1 MHLNQLQRFLVVA
14 EAGNLRRA
22 ALQLHVT
29 QPALTQSLHA
39 LERTLGE
46 RLFDRGT
53 RGVTLTDY
61 GRALLP
67 RARLILNERE
77 RIANDLTSIR
87 DGKAARLTVG
97 VGPYFTRHLFPTAAA
112 RTLAKFAGA
121 QLDIVDA
128 HSNELA
134 TMLLEGS
141 IDIAF
146 CVHNP
151 RIDTLPELQF
161 EDIYT
166 EKYSVMARAGH
177 PLSRRSRG
185 GDAELNNYDWIVPD
199 VQITAGFLQRLFEQR
214 GLPPP
219 RWSVSTLSLSA
230 MVGMLANSDLLAL
243 LPQDFAQ
250 PDISAGRIV
259 RLPGISLEVQ
269 GRAGLLTRRDA
280 ALGAASAELLR
291 QLRRVCAEARPGAT
305 TQCRC
310 AAGLS
315 GLRRPRKRRSFS
327 DPSAPRPATRI
338 RRHH

>member
-1 MHLNQLQRFLVVA
+1 MHLNQLRRFLVVA

-77 RIANDLTSIR
+77 RIANDVERIR
-87 DGKAARLTVG
+87 DGKAARLTIG
-97 VGPYFTRHLFPTAAA
+97 VGPYFTRHLFPAAA
-112 RTLAKFAGA
+112 TRTLAKFPGA
-121 QLDIVDA
+121 QLHIVDA
-128 HSNELA
+128 HTSELA
-134 TMLLEGS
+134 TLLLEGS
-141 IDIAF
+141 IDVAF

-151 RIDTLPELQF
+151 RVDTLTELQF

-166 EKYSVMARAGH
+166 EHYSVMARSGH
-177 PLSRRSRG
+177 PLARRGRSA
-185 GDAELNNYDWIVPD
+185 DSELNRYDWIVPD
-199 VQITAGFLQRLFEQR
+199 VLVTAGFLQDLFAQR
-214 GLPPP
+214 GLPAP

-243 LPQDFAQ
+243 VPQDFAQ
-250 PDISAGRIV
+250 PDIAAGRISRIAGLSV
-259 RLPGISLEVQ
+259 DVL

-280 ALGAASAELLR
+280 ALGEASLELMR
-291 QLRRVCAEARPGAT
+291 QLRRICSEARPG
-305 TQCRC
+305 RRR
-310 AAGLS
+310 AGGGS
-315 GLRRPRKRRSFS
+315 
-327 DPSAPRPATRI
+327 PAGGNAQA
-338 RRHH
+338 

>member
-1 MHLNQLQRFLVVA
+1 MHLNQLRRFLVVA

-39 LERTLGE
+39 LEHTLGE

-53 RGVTLTDY
+53 RGVTLTDF

-77 RIANDLTSIR
+77 RIAADLASIR

-112 RTLAKFAGA
+112 RTLEKFAGA

-128 HSNELA
+128 HTSELA

-141 IDIAF
+141 IDLAF

-151 RIDTLPELQF
+151 RLDTLPELQF
-161 EDIYT
+161 EDIYS
-166 EKYSVMARAGH
+166 ERYSVMARAGH
-177 PLSRRSRG
+177 PLARRAR
-185 GDAELNNYDWIVPD
+185 DAELNDYDWIVPD

-214 GLPPP
+214 ELPPP
-219 RWSVSTLSLSA
+219 RWTVSTLSLSA

-250 PDISAGRIV
+250 PDIAAGRIV
-259 RLPGISLEVQ
+259 RLPGITLAVL

-280 ALGAASAELLR
+280 AVGAASAELVR
-291 QLRRVCAEARPGAT
+291 QLRRVCADARPG
-305 TQCRC
+305 RRKP
-310 AAGLS
+310 AGHA
-315 GLRRPRKRRSFS
+315 
-327 DPSAPRPATRI
+327 SA
-338 RRHH
+338 